1 MRRLTRPRRAAGLIA
16 LALAATVVLSGQSS
30 AVNETSSR
38 SFQPVADS
46 YVSRTNPNK
55 NFGTETRLYA
65 RTGPIMRPYLRFA
78 ISGLSPDA
86 TVVSATLRLYSPSG
100 SPVVLEA
107 HQVANTTWGEGTI
120 TYNNAPPFDASVTAS
135 SGASPAG
142 QWLSFD
148 VTPAVTG
155 NGPVSLA
162 LTATTRSTI
171 SIASRQDT
179 AFAPALIVETSVSAD
194 VAPTNTS
201 PPVVLGYPQPS
212 QTLTA
217 QPGAWT
223 GTQPIDYAYQWRRC
237 VADGSSCTDLA
248 GADESSYVVSTDD
261 ADSTLKVAVTTT
273 NGAGSATA
281 VSAPTGVV
289 GASDPVIAA
298 AGDISCDPQSTFFNN
313 GAGTATACHQRYTS
327 DLMLDPTVFP
337 DLAAVL
343 PLGDLQYENGAYT
356 KFVGSY
362 DPSWG
367 RLRAITKP
375 APGNH
380 EYGTAGAAGYYQ
392 YFGSAA
398 GDPAKGYY
406 SYDLGAWHLIVLNS
420 NCVPVGGCGPGSPQE
435 QWLKADLASAQA
447 LCTLAYWHHPRFSSG
462 TEHGSDATYDAFW
475 RDLYAAGAD
484 VVLNGHDHDYE
495 RFARQSP
502 DQAPDTRG
510 ISEFVVGIGGNGF
523 YTFSG
528 VQPNSEARITQK
540 FGVLKLT
547 LHGSS
552 YAWELV
558 AEDRSVL
565 DSGTTACSVPAAPT
579 VPLAPSLT
587 SASGADG
594 SVSLQWSAPSS
605 DGGAGITNYNVYR
618 ATASGG
624 ETLLT
629 QVGNQTSYTD
639 NTVTN
644 GTTYFYEVSAV
655 NSVGQ
660 GALSN
665 ERSATPAASS
675 VIVSDQFER
684 TVSSGFGTAD
694 VGGPWNVSSTARTKV
709 TGGQGII
716 YGFTGANQDVQ
727 AWNSTT
733 ATNMEVS
740 GLIQLNAS
748 NPLGR
753 QLPGPPRRPRTDG
766 YPQRLCRP
774 VSRTRAAGAATWA
787 PRACR
792 ERRRYGHSD
801 ARAGNAPLLG
811 GGRLALVDPPAHKRH
826 DDPGALLARRHGRA
840 GGLDR
845 DGERQLLGER
855 PGSGRGVRRKWH
867 LQPVP
872 ADRVRQFPGERPRLV
887 WARPRSVERPSACV
901 GRVFA
906 AK

>member
-1 MRRLTRPRRAAGLIA
+1 M
-16 LALAATVVLSGQSS
+16 
-30 AVNETSSR
+30 
-38 SFQPVADS
+38 
-46 YVSRTNPNK
+46 
-55 NFGTETRLYA
+55 
-65 RTGPIMRPYLRFA
+65 
-78 ISGLSPDA
+78 
-86 TVVSATLRLYSPSG
+86 
-100 SPVVLEA
+100 VLEA

-392 YFGSAA
+392 YFGSARRETRQRA
-398 GDPAKGYY
+398 PL

-420 NCVPVGGCGPGSPQE
+420 NCMPVGGCGPGWPPE

-495 RFARQSP
+495 RFARPSP
-502 DQAPDTRG
+502 RIRPPTHAASVNSW
-510 ISEFVVGIGGNGF
+510 SEIGGNGF

-660 GALSN
+660 GALS
-665 ERSATPAASS
+665 RAVTATPA
-675 VIVSDQFER
+675 
-684 TVSSGFGTAD
+684 
-694 VGGPWNVSSTARTKV
+694 
-709 TGGQGII
+709 
-716 YGFTGANQDVQ
+716 
-727 AWNSTT
+727 
-733 ATNMEVS
+733 
-740 GLIQLNAS
+740 
-748 NPLGR
+748 
-753 QLPGPPRRPRTDG
+753 PRR
-766 YPQRLCRP
+766 
-774 VSRTRAAGAATWA
+774 
-787 PRACR
+787 
-792 ERRRYGHSD
+792 
-801 ARAGNAPLLG
+801 
-811 GGRLALVDPPAHKRH
+811 
-826 DDPGALLARRHGRA
+826 
-840 GGLDR
+840 
-845 DGERQLLGER
+845 
-855 PGSGRGVRRKWH
+855 
-867 LQPVP
+867 
-872 ADRVRQFPGERPRLV
+872 
-887 WARPRSVERPSACV
+887 
-901 GRVFA
+901 
-906 AK
+906 